1 MSRLTVK
8 LLLACLLVALLTFSA
23 RFFPLLSVV
32 QDSSRWV
39 GKLGLVGLALMSLS
53 LAIGSLCFLPASPFV
68 IASAALFGF
77 PLGVLGA
84 FAGIAL
90 GASGGFL
97 LSRSF
102 LRQDVAN
109 QLRKHP
115 TFHAIDI
122 AIEREGWKIV
132 TLLRLCP
139 IPFGLAN
146 YLYGLTGIPF
156 GQYLLASIIG
166 SIPGVLLFCEF
177 GSAGKASLEA
187 VASGHVSGG
196 AGQIVPLTISLLAT
210 ISVIVWLPRFA
221 RRAVAKYAQVTI
233 PSGTRVGASIS
244 GSPNAP
250 DGR

>member
-8 LLLACLLVALLTFSA
+8 LLVAGLSVALLTFA
-23 RFFPLLSVV
+23 TRFFPVLSLV
-32 QDSSRWV
+32 QDLSNWI
-39 GKLGLVGLALMSLS
+39 GKLGLIGLALMSLF
-53 LAIGSLCFLPASPFV
+53 LAIGSLCFLPASPFI

-90 GASGGFL
+90 GASGGYL
-97 LSRSF
+97 ISRSF
-102 LRQDVAN
+102 LREDVAN

-115 TFHAIDI
+115 TFRAIDI

-132 TLLRLCP
+132 TLLRICP

-156 GQYLLASIIG
+156 AQYLLASIIG
-166 SIPGVLLFCEF
+166 SVPGVLLFCQL

-187 VASGHVSGG
+187 IVSGHISGG
-196 AGQIVPLTISLLAT
+196 AGQIALLTISSLAT
-210 ISVIVWLPRFA
+210 IGVIVLLPRFA
-221 RRAVAKYAQVTI
+221 RRAVAKYAHVTI
-233 PSGTRVGASIS
+233 SSSVGASVS
-244 GSPNAP
+244 GASDRAP
-250 DGR
+250 GAQ